1 MADEINNEQASVWLS
16 QINLGI
22 RQLNENLKSSD
33 SMNSV
38 GNLKKALKESNL
50 SDEDTQKVISK
61 QGLMELGYDSEDADI
76 RVAANTELQRL
87 REKQEELN
95 RLQEQFGGLSAKD
108 STTQD
113 QIEFDIDRMLEIQKF
128 GRELTKLDK
137 TFLGGLDRL
146 QGSLEEQSR
155 KGEIGLKG
163 AVGGLGSDLR
173 GDFDKV
179 TAFLGPAASALS
191 NLPFLGTIVNFGTK
205 LVKQG
210 ALQLLNIIRGWKE
223 GKKQHKEIIK
233 IEKKKSKVDSKKLEA
248 QNRAATKAKG
258 LTPKKDGTPDKRFK
272 AAKGGDDDG
281 NGLFG
286 AAAGAAALGLTASV
300 FNPVTMTAFVGASA
314 LAAVGLGLL
323 GTGIAAFMSMVGLGA
338 GVLIYKI
345 MRGFAR
351 GFAEFDETGAT
362 DALARLEQLDLLKIA
377 GGLAALAGT
386 SMLNSIAGLMAL
398 LPGDENP
405 YTKLGEDAAGFANAV
420 HGSGFMDI
428 DTTAFGEKTT
438 ALFGPSVKNSFAGVL
453 DFFKGDATPLTSLG
467 EDAAGFANAVK
478 PFEDMDIDTFTT
490 NINKVK
496 NAMSNFELP
505 ENKDGL
511 LKSLFGESGIDQLR
525 DLAGIKF
532 TDADL
537 GSKLEK
543 LGTGVNM
550 VSSGLDSLTT
560 DKAKALGRLG
570 KEIGKNFDNFN
581 LNFGTIPQTAGAG
594 ADMTIAQGEVQP
606 NVTMVNTVS
615 SPTTNTNV
623 RRTFAAT
630 PVRVNQSRAHSSLP

>member
-146 QGSLEEQSR
+146 QGSLEEQSQ

-163 AVGGLGSDLR
+163 AIGGLGSDLR
-173 GDFDKV
+173 GDVDKI

-191 NLPFLGTIVNFGTK
+191 NLPFLGTIANFSGK
-205 LVKQG
+205 LLKQG
-210 ALQLLNIIRGWKE
+210 ALQVLNIVRGWKE
-223 GKKQHKEIIK
+223 GKKQHKEIVK
-233 IEKKKSKVDSKKLEA
+233 IEKQKTKLTKKQLETE
-248 QNRAATKAKG
+248 NRARAKQG
-258 LTPKKDGTPDKRFK
+258 LGPVKQDGTPDQRFK
-272 AAKGGDDDG
+272 SNKEDDDG
-281 NGLFG
+281 GNKLLGTAVGMGSMAALVNPLTMTPFKAG
-286 AAAGAAALGLTASV
+286 AVIGAAALTVL
-300 FNPVTMTAFVGASA
+300 GA
-314 LAAVGLGLL
+314 
-323 GTGIAAFMSMVGLGA
+323 GIAAFISLVGLGA
-338 GVLIYKI
+338 GVMIYSI

-351 GFAEFDETGAT
+351 GFAQFEDTGANES
-362 DALARLEQLDLLKIA
+362 LERLEKIDLLKIA
-377 GGLAALAGT
+377 GGMAALAGA
-386 SMLNSIAGLMAL
+386 SMLNSISGLLAL
-398 LPGDENP
+398 MPGDEAP

-420 HGSGFMDI
+420 NNSGFMDI
-428 DTTAFGEKTT
+428 DTAAFGEKTN
-438 ALFGPSVKNSFAGVL
+438 ALFGPSVKQSFAGVL
-453 DFFKGDATPLTSLG
+453 DFFKGDATPLTDLG
-467 EDAAGFANAVK
+467 SDAAGFANAVK
-478 PFEDMDIDTFTT
+478 PFEDMDVDTFTT
-490 NINKVK
+490 NIEKVK
-496 NAMSNFELP
+496 SVMSNFELP

-511 LKSLFGESGIDQLR
+511 LKSMFGEGGVDQLK

-532 TDADL
+532 ADAEL

-543 LGTGVNM
+543 LGAGVDM

-560 DKAKALGRLG
+560 DKAAALGRLG
-570 KEIGKNFDNFN
+570 YEIGKNFDNFN

-594 ADMTIAQGEVQP
+594 ADMTIAEGEMQP

-623 RRTFAAT
+623 RRQYAAT
-630 PVRVNQSRAHSSLP
+630 GVTVNHSRAHSSLP

>member
-146 QGSLEEQSR
+146 QGSLEEQSQ

-163 AVGGLGSDLR
+163 AIGGLGSDLR
-173 GDFDKV
+173 GDVDKI

-191 NLPFLGTIVNFGTK
+191 NLPFLGTIANFSGK
-205 LVKQG
+205 LLKQG
-210 ALQLLNIIRGWKE
+210 ALQVLNIVRGWKE
-223 GKKQHKEIIK
+223 GKKQHKEIVK
-233 IEKKKSKVDSKKLEA
+233 IEKQKTKLTKKQLETE
-248 QNRAATKAKG
+248 NRARAKQG
-258 LTPKKDGTPDKRFK
+258 LGPVKQDGTPDQRFK
-272 AAKGGDDDG
+272 SNKEDDDG
-281 NGLFG
+281 GNKLLGTAVGMGSMAALVNPLTMGPFKAG
-286 AAAGAAALGLTASV
+286 AVIGAAALTVL
-300 FNPVTMTAFVGASA
+300 GA
-314 LAAVGLGLL
+314 
-323 GTGIAAFMSMVGLGA
+323 GIAAFISLVGLGA
-338 GVLIYKI
+338 GVMIYSI

-351 GFAEFDETGAT
+351 GFAQFEDTGANES
-362 DALARLEQLDLLKIA
+362 LERLEKIDLLKIA
-377 GGLAALAGT
+377 GGMAALAGA
-386 SMLNSIAGLMAL
+386 SMLNSISGLLAL
-398 LPGDENP
+398 MPGDEAP

-420 HGSGFMDI
+420 NNSGFMDI
-428 DTTAFGEKTT
+428 DTAAFGEKTN
-438 ALFGPSVKNSFAGVL
+438 ALFGPSVKQSFAGVL
-453 DFFKGDATPLTSLG
+453 DFFKGDATPLTDLG
-467 EDAAGFANAVK
+467 SDAAGFANAVK
-478 PFEDMDIDTFTT
+478 PFEDMDVDTFTT
-490 NINKVK
+490 NIEKVK
-496 NAMSNFELP
+496 SVMSNFELP

-511 LKSLFGESGIDQLR
+511 LKSMFGEGGVDQLK

-532 TDADL
+532 ADAEL

-543 LGTGVNM
+543 LGAGVDM

-560 DKAKALGRLG
+560 DKAAALGRLG
-570 KEIGKNFDNFN
+570 YEIGKNFDNFN

-594 ADMTIAQGEVQP
+594 ADMTIAEGEMQP

-623 RRTFAAT
+623 RRQYAAT
-630 PVRVNQSRAHSSLP
+630 GVTVNHSRAHSSLP